1 MYSKHIIK
9 VIIWAMLIFAIA
21 TCGSEGSSSGE
32 SSDESSATD
41 AIVLT
46 DQFFSTDSFDESSAT
61 DAIVLTDQFF
71 STDSFIAA
79 GWKKSKE
86 YDTATVPE
94 STEIWYGFFQQKDI
108 EIRFYASHEAAI
120 EHGVPAAE
128 GSIEGAVKR
137 SKGGNLLD
145 VSGGSFTGYSDFL
158 VAGNAVLLCEFDRTK
173 CDVLVSTLK

>member
-21 TCGSEGSSSGE
+21 TCGSEGSSSSE

-46 DQFFSTDSFDESSAT
+46 DQFFSTDSF
-61 DAIVLTDQFF
+61 
-71 STDSFIAA
+71 IAA
-79 GWKKSKE
+79 EWKKSKE

-108 EIRFYASHEAAI
+108 EIRFYASHEEAI
-120 EHGVPAAE
+120 EHGVPSAE
-128 GSIEGAVKR
+128 ESIEGAVKR
-137 SKGGNLLD
+137 SKGGELLD
-145 VSGGSFTGYSDFL
+145 VSGGSFTGYADFL
-158 VAGNAVLLCEFDRTK
+158 VAGNAVLLCEF
-173 CDVLVSTLK
+173 

>member
-21 TCGSEGSSSGE
+21 TCGSEGSSSSE

-41 AIVLT
+41 AT
-46 DQFFSTDSFDESSAT
+46 
-61 DAIVLTDQFF
+61 VLTDQFF

-94 STEIWYGFFQQKDI
+94 SIEIWYGFFQQKDI

-120 EHGVPAAE
+120 EHGVPSAE
-128 GSIEGAVKR
+128 ESIEGAVKR
-137 SKGGNLLD
+137 SKGGELLD
-145 VSGGSFTGYSDFL
+145 VSGGSFTGYADFL

-173 CDVLVSTLK
+173 CDALVSRLK

>member
-32 SSDESSATD
+32 SS
-41 AIVLT
+41 
-46 DQFFSTDSFDESSAT
+46 DESSAT

-108 EIRFYASHEAAI
+108 EIRFYASHEEAI
-120 EHGVPAAE
+120 EHGVPSAE
-128 GSIEGAVKR
+128 ESIEGAVKR
-137 SKGGNLLD
+137 SKLETKPCSFIHVAHVPRASRKEGQCEELHRF
-145 VSGGSFTGYSDFL
+145 VS
-158 VAGNAVLLCEFDRTK
+158 
-173 CDVLVSTLK
+173 

>member
-21 TCGSEGSSSGE
+21 TCGSEGSSSSE

-41 AIVLT
+41 AT
-46 DQFFSTDSFDESSAT
+46 
-61 DAIVLTDQFF
+61 VLTDQFF

-173 CDVLVSTLK
+173 CDVLVSALK

>member
-21 TCGSEGSSSGE
+21 TCGSERSSSGE

-41 AIVLT
+41 AIL
-46 DQFFSTDSFDESSAT
+46 
-61 DAIVLTDQFF
+61 LTDQFF

>member
-21 TCGSEGSSSGE
+21 TCGSEGSSSSE

-46 DQFFSTDSFDESSAT
+46 DQFFSTDSF
-61 DAIVLTDQFF
+61 
-71 STDSFIAA
+71 IAA
-79 GWKKSKE
+79 EWKKSKE

-108 EIRFYASHEAAI
+108 EIRFYASHEEAI
-120 EHGVPAAE
+120 EHGVPSAE
-128 GSIEGAVKR
+128 ESIEGAVKR
-137 SKGGNLLD
+137 SKGGELLD
-145 VSGGSFTGYSDFL
+145 VSGGSFTGYADFL

-173 CDVLVSTLK
+173 CDALVSGLK

>member
-32 SSDESSATD
+32 SS
-41 AIVLT
+41 
-46 DQFFSTDSFDESSAT
+46 DESSAT

-108 EIRFYASHEAAI
+108 EIRFYASHEEAI
-120 EHGVPAAE
+120 EHGVPSAE
-128 GSIEGAVKR
+128 ESIEGAVKR
-137 SKGGNLLD
+137 SKGGELLD
-145 VSGGSFTGYSDFL
+145 VSGGSFTGYADFL

-173 CDVLVSTLK
+173 CDALVSGLK

>member
-21 TCGSEGSSSGE
+21 TCGSEGSSSSE
-32 SSDESSATD
+32 SS
-41 AIVLT
+41 
-46 DQFFSTDSFDESSAT
+46 DESSAT

-120 EHGVPAAE
+120 EHGVPSAE
-128 GSIEGAVKR
+128 ESIEGAVKR
-137 SKGGNLLD
+137 SKGGELLD
-145 VSGGSFTGYSDFL
+145 VSGGSFTGYADFL

-173 CDVLVSTLK
+173 CDALVSELK

>member
-21 TCGSEGSSSGE
+21 TCGSEESSSGE
-32 SSDESSATD
+32 SS
-41 AIVLT
+41 
-46 DQFFSTDSFDESSAT
+46 DESSAT

-94 STEIWYGFFQQKDI
+94 SIEIWYGFFQQKDI

-120 EHGVPAAE
+120 EHGVPSAE
-128 GSIEGAVKR
+128 ESIEGAVKR
-137 SKGGNLLD
+137 SKGGELLD
-145 VSGGSFTGYSDFL
+145 VSGGSFTGYADFL

-173 CDVLVSTLK
+173 CDALVSELK

>member
-46 DQFFSTDSFDESSAT
+46 DQFFSTDSF
-61 DAIVLTDQFF
+61 
-71 STDSFIAA
+71 IAA
-79 GWKKSKE
+79 EWKKSKE

-108 EIRFYASHEAAI
+108 EIRFYASHEEAI
-120 EHGVPAAE
+120 EHGVPSAE
-128 GSIEGAVKR
+128 ESIEGAVKR
-137 SKGGNLLD
+137 SKGGELLD
-145 VSGGSFTGYSDFL
+145 VSGGSFTGYADFL

-173 CDVLVSTLK
+173 CDALVSGLK